1 MTNLIKNE
9 LYKVFKRKSIY
20 ILLAI
25 MLCIITLNTFLT
37 KKYSIED
44 PVSTSAE
51 EKYELQELKRTIDSY
66 DKNSPGEKEEYY
78 NALSNIELYELTD
91 KYKEPWKK
99 ILIRENLRDII
110 HSMNNAKYIEKD
122 IEAYNEYKKEYDKF
136 LKELDSNSWKYFVNK
151 EIKITTDEIASLEKE
166 REKAKNKELYNSR
179 IKEEKNKLEKLKL
192 RLEKDIPYDNNYL
205 NTALEGYN
213 PTPQTYKEFKESIIK
228 NTSEFNIK
236 EEYQIKRQYIEY
248 MKNNANNKYIIDNK
262 VDINSP
268 KTTRNLL
275 INTLSDNFL
284 FIMIIIAAGAGS
296 IVSTEFDKGTIKLLL
311 VRPYSRN
318 KILLSKY
325 IVSMFMIIFA
335 ILSAFIMQLII
346 GGIFFGFSSLNIPVV
361 IYNFVQ
367 NKVMHINLFKYI
379 FDNVLAVLP
388 EFILLATLAFAI
400 STITNVSTLG
410 VALPIVGV
418 GAADIIN
425 LIAINRNII
434 PLKYFVTLNWNFTNY
449 LYGGVNSFPTLSIP
463 FSILICAIYFLIMI
477 ITAFII
483 FNKRNIKNI

>member
-20 ILLAI
+20 ILLSI

-44 PVSTSAE
+44 PVSASAE

-151 EIKITTDEIASLEKE
+151 EIKTTTDEIYSLEKE

-205 NTALEGYN
+205 NTALEDYKQA
-213 PTPQTYKEFKESIIK
+213 PQTYKEFKESIIK
-228 NTSEFNIK
+228 NTGEFNIK

-311 VRPYSRN
+311 IRPYSRN

-335 ILSAFIMQLII
+335 ILSAFIMQLIV

-463 FSILICAIYFLIMI
+463 FLILICAIYFLIMI
-477 ITAFII
+477 ITAFIV

>member
-20 ILLAI
+20 ILLSI

-78 NALSNIELYELTD
+78 NTLSNIELYELTD

-122 IEAYNEYKKEYDKF
+122 IEAYNEYKKEYNKF

-179 IKEEKNKLEKLKL
+179 IKKEKNKLEKLKL

-205 NTALEGYN
+205 NTALEDYKQA
-213 PTPQTYKEFKESIIK
+213 PQTYKDFKESVIK
-228 NTSEFNIK
+228 NASEFNIK

>member
-20 ILLAI
+20 ILLSI

-44 PVSTSAE
+44 PVSTLTDQ
-51 EKYELQELKRTIDSY
+51 KYELQELKRTIDSY

-78 NALSNIELYELTD
+78 NTLSNIELYELTD

-205 NTALEGYN
+205 NIALEDYKQA
-213 PTPQTYKEFKESIIK
+213 PQTYKDFKESVIK
-228 NTSEFNIK
+228 NASEFNIK

-284 FIMIIIAAGAGS
+284 FIMIIVAAVAGS

-311 VRPYSRN
+311 IRPYSRN

-346 GGIFFGFSSLNIPVV
+346 GGIFFGFSSLNIPVI

-477 ITAFII
+477 ITAFIV
-483 FNKRNIKNI
+483 FNRRNIKNI

>member
-20 ILLAI
+20 ILLSI

-78 NALSNIELYELTD
+78 NTLSNIELYELTD

-151 EIKITTDEIASLEKE
+151 KIKTTTDEIASLEKE

-205 NTALEGYN
+205 NTALEDYKQA
-213 PTPQTYKEFKESIIK
+213 PQTYKEFKESIIK

-284 FIMIIIAAGAGS
+284 FIMIIVAAGAGS

-311 VRPYSRN
+311 IRPYSRN

-418 GAADIIN
+418 GASDIIN

-477 ITAFII
+477 ITAFIV

>member
-192 RLEKDIPYDNNYL
+192 RLEKDIPYNNNYL
-205 NTALEGYN
+205 NTALEGYKKA
-213 PTPQTYKEFKESIIK
+213 PQTYKEFKESIIK

-284 FIMIIIAAGAGS
+284 FIMIIVAAVAGS

>member
-20 ILLAI
+20 ILLSI

-44 PVSTSAE
+44 PVSTLTDQ
-51 EKYELQELKRTIDSY
+51 KYELQELKRTIDSY

-122 IEAYNEYKKEYDKF
+122 IEAYNEYKKEYDAF

-151 EIKITTDEIASLEKE
+151 EIKTTTDEIASLEKE

-205 NTALEGYN
+205 NTALEDYKQA
-213 PTPQTYKEFKESIIK
+213 PQTYKEFKESIIK

-284 FIMIIIAAGAGS
+284 FIMIIVAAGAGS

-311 VRPYSRN
+311 IRPYSRN

-477 ITAFII
+477 ITAFIV

>member
-20 ILLAI
+20 ILLSI

-44 PVSTSAE
+44 PVSTLTDQ
-51 EKYELQELKRTIDSY
+51 KYELQELKRTIDSY

-78 NALSNIELYELTD
+78 NTLSNIELYELTD

-122 IEAYNEYKKEYDKF
+122 IEAYNEYKKEYDAF

-151 EIKITTDEIASLEKE
+151 EIKTTTDEIASLEKE

-205 NTALEGYN
+205 NTALEDYKQA
-213 PTPQTYKEFKESIIK
+213 PQTYKEFKESIIK

-284 FIMIIIAAGAGS
+284 FIMIIVAAGAGS

-311 VRPYSRN
+311 IRPYSRN

-477 ITAFII
+477 ITAFIV

>member
-192 RLEKDIPYDNNYL
+192 RLEKDIPYNNNYL
-205 NTALEGYN
+205 NTALEGYKKAS
-213 PTPQTYKEFKESIIK
+213 QTYKEFKESIIK

>member
-44 PVSTSAE
+44 PVSASAE

-99 ILIRENLRDII
+99 ILIRENLRDTI

-151 EIKITTDEIASLEKE
+151 KIKTTTDEIASLEKE

-179 IKEEKNKLEKLKL
+179 IKEKKNKLEKLKL

-205 NTALEGYN
+205 NNALEDYKQA
-213 PTPQTYKEFKESIIK
+213 PQTYKEFKESIIK

-284 FIMIIIAAGAGS
+284 FIMIIVAAGAGS

-311 VRPYSRN
+311 IRPYSRN

-335 ILSAFIMQLII
+335 ILSAFIMQLIV

-367 NKVMHINLFKYI
+367 NKVIHINLFKYI

-477 ITAFII
+477 ITAFIV

>member
-78 NALSNIELYELTD
+78 NTLSNIELYELTD

-99 ILIRENLRDII
+99 ILIRENLRNII

-205 NTALEGYN
+205 NIALEDYKQA
-213 PTPQTYKEFKESIIK
+213 PQTYKEFKESIIK

-311 VRPYSRN
+311 IRPYSRN

-325 IVSMFMIIFA
+325 IVSLFMIIFA
-335 ILSAFIMQLII
+335 ILSAFIMQLIV

-449 LYGGVNSFPTLSIP
+449 LYGGVNSFPALSIP

-477 ITAFII
+477 ITAFIV

>member
-20 ILLAI
+20 ILLSI

-51 EKYELQELKRTIDSY
+51 EKYELQELKRIIDSY

-99 ILIRENLRDII
+99 ILIRENLRNII

-151 EIKITTDEIASLEKE
+151 EIKTTTDEIASLEKE

-205 NTALEGYN
+205 NTALEDYKQA
-213 PTPQTYKEFKESIIK
+213 PQTYKEFKESIIK

-284 FIMIIIAAGAGS
+284 FIMIIVAAVAGS

-311 VRPYSRN
+311 IRPYSRN

-335 ILSAFIMQLII
+335 ILSAFIMQLIV

-477 ITAFII
+477 ITAFIV

>member
-44 PVSTSAE
+44 PVSTLTE

-110 HSMNNAKYIEKD
+110 HSMNNAKYIEKN
-122 IEAYNEYKKEYDKF
+122 IEAYNEYKKEYDAF
-136 LKELDSNSWKYFVNK
+136 LKELDSNDWKYFVNK
-151 EIKITTDEIASLEKE
+151 EIKTATDEIASLEKE

-205 NTALEGYN
+205 NTALEDYKQA
-213 PTPQTYKEFKESIIK
+213 PQTYKEFKESIIK

-284 FIMIIIAAGAGS
+284 FIMIIVAAGAGS

-311 VRPYSRN
+311 IRPYSRN

-335 ILSAFIMQLII
+335 ILSAFIMQLIV

-477 ITAFII
+477 ITAFIV

>member
-20 ILLAI
+20 ILLSI

-78 NALSNIELYELTD
+78 NTLSNIELYELTD

-205 NTALEGYN
+205 NTALEDYKQA
-213 PTPQTYKEFKESIIK
+213 PQTYKEFKESIIK

-284 FIMIIIAAGAGS
+284 FIMIIVAAVAGS

-311 VRPYSRN
+311 IRPDSRN

-477 ITAFII
+477 ITAFIV

>member
-20 ILLAI
+20 ILLVI

-99 ILIRENLRDII
+99 ILIRENLRDTI

-151 EIKITTDEIASLEKE
+151 EIKITTDEIYSLEKE

-205 NTALEGYN
+205 NTALEDYKQA
-213 PTPQTYKEFKESIIK
+213 PQTYKEFKESIIK

-311 VRPYSRN
+311 IRPYSRN

-325 IVSMFMIIFA
+325 IVSLFMIIFA
-335 ILSAFIMQLII
+335 ILSAFIMQLIV

-379 FDNVLAVLP
+379 FGNVLAVLP

-477 ITAFII
+477 ITAFIV

>member
-20 ILLAI
+20 ILLSI

-78 NALSNIELYELTD
+78 NTLSNIELYELTD

-192 RLEKDIPYDNNYL
+192 RLEKDIPYNNNYL
-205 NTALEGYN
+205 NTALEDYKQA
-213 PTPQTYKEFKESIIK
+213 PQTYKEFKESIIK

-284 FIMIIIAAGAGS
+284 FIMIIIAAVAGS

-311 VRPYSRN
+311 IRPYSRN

-463 FSILICAIYFLIMI
+463 FSILICTIYFLIMI
-477 ITAFII
+477 ITAFIV

>member
-20 ILLAI
+20 ILLSI

-51 EKYELQELKRTIDSY
+51 EKYELQELKRIIDSY

-122 IEAYNEYKKEYDKF
+122 IEAYNEYKKEYDAF

-151 EIKITTDEIASLEKE
+151 EIKTTTDEIASLEKE

-205 NTALEGYN
+205 NTALEDYKQA
-213 PTPQTYKEFKESIIK
+213 PQTYKEFKESIIK

-284 FIMIIIAAGAGS
+284 FIMIIVAAVAGS

-311 VRPYSRN
+311 IRPYSRN

-477 ITAFII
+477 ITAFIV

>member
-20 ILLAI
+20 ILLSI

-37 KKYSIED
+37 KKYSMD
-44 PVSTSAE
+44 DSVSTSAE

-78 NALSNIELYELTD
+78 NTLSNIELYELTD

-122 IEAYNEYKKEYDKF
+122 IESYNEYKKEYDAF
-136 LKELDSNSWKYFVNK
+136 LKELDSNDWKYFVNK
-151 EIKITTDEIASLEKE
+151 EIKTTTDEIASLEKE

-179 IKEEKNKLEKLKL
+179 IKTENNKLEKLKL

-205 NTALEGYN
+205 NTALEDYA
-213 PTPQTYKEFKESIIK
+213 PTPQTYKEFKENIIK

-311 VRPYSRN
+311 IRPYSRN

-463 FSILICAIYFLIMI
+463 FSILICTIYFLIMI
-477 ITAFII
+477 ITAFIV

>member
-20 ILLAI
+20 ILLVI

-37 KKYSIED
+37 KKYSMD
-44 PVSTSAE
+44 DSVSTLTDQ
-51 EKYELQELKRTIDSY
+51 KYELQELKRTIDSY

-78 NALSNIELYELTD
+78 NTLSNIELYELTD

-122 IEAYNEYKKEYDKF
+122 IEAYNEYKKEYDAF
-136 LKELDSNSWKYFVNK
+136 LKELDSNDWKYFVNK
-151 EIKITTDEIASLEKE
+151 EIKTTTDEIASLEKE

-205 NTALEGYN
+205 NTALEDYN

-284 FIMIIIAAGAGS
+284 FIMIIVAAGAGS

-311 VRPYSRN
+311 IRPYSRN

-463 FSILICAIYFLIMI
+463 FSILICTIYFLIMI
-477 ITAFII
+477 ITAFIV

>member
-66 DKNSPGEKEEYY
+66 DKNNPGEKEEYY

-205 NTALEGYN
+205 NTALEDYKQV
-213 PTPQTYKEFKESIIK
+213 PQTYKEFKESIIK

-284 FIMIIIAAGAGS
+284 FIMIIVAAGAGS

-311 VRPYSRN
+311 IRPYSRN

-335 ILSAFIMQLII
+335 ILSAFIMQLIV

-367 NKVMHINLFKYI
+367 NKVIHINLFKYI

-477 ITAFII
+477 ITAFIV

>member
-20 ILLAI
+20 ILLSI

-51 EKYELQELKRTIDSY
+51 EKYELQELKRIIDSY

-99 ILIRENLRDII
+99 ILIRENLRNII

-151 EIKITTDEIASLEKE
+151 EIKTTTDEIASLEKE

-205 NTALEGYN
+205 NTALEDYKQA
-213 PTPQTYKEFKESIIK
+213 PQTYKEFKESIIK

-248 MKNNANNKYIIDNK
+248 MKNNAKNKYIIDNK

-284 FIMIIIAAGAGS
+284 FIMIIVAAGAGS

-311 VRPYSRN
+311 IRPYSRN

-346 GGIFFGFSSLNIPVV
+346 GGIFFGFSSLNIPVI

-477 ITAFII
+477 ITAFIV

>member
-205 NTALEGYN
+205 NIALEGYKQA
-213 PTPQTYKEFKESIIK
+213 PQTYKEFKESIIK

-284 FIMIIIAAGAGS
+284 FIMIIVAAVAGS

-311 VRPYSRN
+311 IRPYSRN

-463 FSILICAIYFLIMI
+463 FSILICTIYFLIMI
-477 ITAFII
+477 ITAFIV

>member
-66 DKNSPGEKEEYY
+66 DKNNPGEKEEYY

-99 ILIRENLRDII
+99 ILIRENLRNII
-110 HSMNNAKYIEKD
+110 HSMNNAKYIEKN
-122 IEAYNEYKKEYDKF
+122 IEAYNEYKKEYDAF
-136 LKELDSNSWKYFVNK
+136 LKELDSNDWKYFVNK
-151 EIKITTDEIASLEKE
+151 EIKASTDELASLEKE

-179 IKEEKNKLEKLKL
+179 IKTENNKLEKLKL

-205 NTALEGYN
+205 NTALEDYKQA
-213 PTPQTYKEFKESIIK
+213 PQTYKEFKESIIK

-284 FIMIIIAAGAGS
+284 FIMIIVAAGAGS

-311 VRPYSRN
+311 IRPYSRN

-335 ILSAFIMQLII
+335 ILSAFIMQLIV
-346 GGIFFGFSSLNIPVV
+346 GGIFFGFSSLNIPVI

-367 NKVMHINLFKYI
+367 NKVTHINLFKYI

-477 ITAFII
+477 ITAFIV

>member
-99 ILIRENLRDII
+99 ILIRENLRNII
-110 HSMNNAKYIEKD
+110 HSMNNAKYIEKN
-122 IEAYNEYKKEYDKF
+122 IEAYNEYKKEYDAF
-136 LKELDSNSWKYFVNK
+136 LKELDSNDWKYFVNK
-151 EIKITTDEIASLEKE
+151 EIKASTDELASLEKE

-179 IKEEKNKLEKLKL
+179 IKTENNKLEKLKL

-205 NTALEGYN
+205 NTALEDYKQA
-213 PTPQTYKEFKESIIK
+213 PQTYKEFKESIIK

-284 FIMIIIAAGAGS
+284 FIMIIVAAGAGS

-311 VRPYSRN
+311 IRPYSRN

-335 ILSAFIMQLII
+335 ILSAFIMQLIV

-367 NKVMHINLFKYI
+367 NKVIHINLFKYI

-477 ITAFII
+477 ITAFIV

>member
-20 ILLAI
+20 ILLSI

-44 PVSTSAE
+44 PVSTSTDQ
-51 EKYELQELKRTIDSY
+51 KYELQELKRTIDSY
-66 DKNSPGEKEEYY
+66 DKNSPGEEEEYY

-151 EIKITTDEIASLEKE
+151 EIKTATDEIASLEKE

-205 NTALEGYN
+205 NTALEDYKQA
-213 PTPQTYKEFKESIIK
+213 PQTYKEFKESIIK

-284 FIMIIIAAGAGS
+284 FIMIIVAAGAGS

-311 VRPYSRN
+311 IRPYSRN

-346 GGIFFGFSSLNIPVV
+346 GGIFFGFSSLNIPVI

-477 ITAFII
+477 ITAFIV

>member
-44 PVSTSAE
+44 PVSTSTDQ
-51 EKYELQELKRTIDSY
+51 KYELQELKRTIDSY
-66 DKNSPGEKEEYY
+66 DKNSPGEEEEYY

-151 EIKITTDEIASLEKE
+151 EIKTATDEIASLEKE

-205 NTALEGYN
+205 NTALEDYKQA
-213 PTPQTYKEFKESIIK
+213 PQTYKEFKESIIK

-284 FIMIIIAAGAGS
+284 FIMIIVAAVAGS

-311 VRPYSRN
+311 IRPYSRN

-410 VALPIVGV
+410 VGLPIVGV

-477 ITAFII
+477 ITAFIV

>member
-20 ILLAI
+20 ILLSI

-99 ILIRENLRDII
+99 ILIRENLRDTI
-110 HSMNNAKYIEKD
+110 HSMNNSKYIEKD
-122 IEAYNEYKKEYDKF
+122 IEAYNEYKKEYDAF
-136 LKELDSNSWKYFVNK
+136 LKELDSNDWKYFVNK
-151 EIKITTDEIASLEKE
+151 EIKASTDELASLEKE

-179 IKEEKNKLEKLKL
+179 IKTENNKLEKLKL

-205 NTALEGYN
+205 NIALEGYN

-284 FIMIIIAAGAGS
+284 FIMIIVAAVAGS

-311 VRPYSRN
+311 IRPYSRN

-335 ILSAFIMQLII
+335 ILSAFIMQLIV

-410 VALPIVGV
+410 VGLPIVGV

-477 ITAFII
+477 ITAFIV

>member
-44 PVSTSAE
+44 PVSTLTE

-99 ILIRENLRDII
+99 ILIRENLRNII
-110 HSMNNAKYIEKD
+110 HSMNNAKYIEKN
-122 IEAYNEYKKEYDKF
+122 IEAYNEYKKEYDAF
-136 LKELDSNSWKYFVNK
+136 LKELDSNDWKYFVNK
-151 EIKITTDEIASLEKE
+151 EIKASTDELASLEKE

-179 IKEEKNKLEKLKL
+179 IKTENNKLEKLKL

-205 NTALEGYN
+205 NTALEDYKQA
-213 PTPQTYKEFKESIIK
+213 PQTYKEFKESIIK

-284 FIMIIIAAGAGS
+284 FIMIIVAAGAGS
-296 IVSTEFDKGTIKLLL
+296 IVSIEFDKGTIKLLL
-311 VRPYSRN
+311 IRPYSRN

-335 ILSAFIMQLII
+335 ILSAFIMQLIV

-367 NKVMHINLFKYI
+367 NKVIHINLFKYI

-477 ITAFII
+477 ITAFIV

>member
-20 ILLAI
+20 ILLSI

-44 PVSTSAE
+44 PVSASAE

-99 ILIRENLRDII
+99 ILIRENLRNII

-122 IEAYNEYKKEYDKF
+122 IEAYNEYKKEYNKF

-205 NTALEGYN
+205 NTALEDYKQA
-213 PTPQTYKEFKESIIK
+213 PQTYKDFKESVIK
-228 NTSEFNIK
+228 NASEFNIK

-284 FIMIIIAAGAGS
+284 FIMIIIAAVAGS

-311 VRPYSRN
+311 IRPYSRN

-418 GAADIIN
+418 GTADIIN

-449 LYGGVNSFPTLSIP
+449 LYGGINSFPTLSIP

-477 ITAFII
+477 ITAFIV

>member
-20 ILLAI
+20 ILLSI

-179 IKEEKNKLEKLKL
+179 IKEENNKLEKLKL

-205 NTALEGYN
+205 NTALEDYKQA
-213 PTPQTYKEFKESIIK
+213 PQTYKEFKESIIK

-284 FIMIIIAAGAGS
+284 FIMIIVAAGAGS

-311 VRPYSRN
+311 IRPYSRN

-335 ILSAFIMQLII
+335 ILSAFIMQLIV

-367 NKVMHINLFKYI
+367 NKVIHINLFKYI

-477 ITAFII
+477 ITAFIV

>member
-20 ILLAI
+20 ILLSI

-51 EKYELQELKRTIDSY
+51 EKYELQELKRIIDSY

-205 NTALEGYN
+205 NIALEDYKQA
-213 PTPQTYKEFKESIIK
+213 PQTYKEFKESIIK

-284 FIMIIIAAGAGS
+284 FIMIIVAAVAGS

-311 VRPYSRN
+311 IRPYSRN

-335 ILSAFIMQLII
+335 ILSAFIMQLIV
-346 GGIFFGFSSLNIPVV
+346 GGIFFGFSSLNIPVI

-477 ITAFII
+477 ITAFIV
-483 FNKRNIKNI
+483 FNRRNIKNI

>member
-151 EIKITTDEIASLEKE
+151 EIKTTTDEIASLEKE

-192 RLEKDIPYDNNYL
+192 RLEKDIPYNNNYL
-205 NTALEGYN
+205 NTALEDYKQA
-213 PTPQTYKEFKESIIK
+213 PQTYKEFKESIIK

-335 ILSAFIMQLII
+335 ILSAFIMQLIV
-346 GGIFFGFSSLNIPVV
+346 GGIFFGFSSLNIPVI

-477 ITAFII
+477 ITAFIV

>member
-1 MTNLIKNE
+1 MINLIKNE

-20 ILLAI
+20 ILLSI

-66 DKNSPGEKEEYY
+66 DKNSPGEKKEYY

-91 KYKEPWKK
+91 KYKEPWEK
-99 ILIRENLRDII
+99 ILIRENLRDTI

-136 LKELDSNSWKYFVNK
+136 LKKLDSNSWKYFVNK
-151 EIKITTDEIASLEKE
+151 EIKTTTDEIASLEKE

-205 NTALEGYN
+205 NTALEDYKQA
-213 PTPQTYKEFKESIIK
+213 PQTYKEFKESIIK

-284 FIMIIIAAGAGS
+284 FIMIIVAAGAGS

-311 VRPYSRN
+311 IRPYSRN